1 MNRYAGFRDSRS
13 MRSLGERAPGGRPG
27 LGPSFYR
34 QYVLRRLLLIPTQLL
49 LVLVILY
56 LALYEP
62 VNLRS
67 GQNLGLGGFFVGFSQ
82 MVVHDFTGNWGISTF
97 EQYPGVPWSTLYG
110 YLLPNSVE
118 LAVFSLGMASA
129 IAYPVSLVT
138 GWSRRRGVDVSSRLA
153 SLIGTFLPAMVVGS
167 LVISATF
174 FWFVDTFNG
183 DLPDAG
189 VIPTLPWVIARYG
202 SIPSW
207 LIYGSITRPTGLP
220 LVDGVI
226 QHAWA
231 FELITLI
238 KTLMQSSIIAIVY
251 VTIFLRHARS
261 VVFSASQETYLVG
274 ARSRAISER
283 TLLWKHTAR
292 RVQPTFLLTFALTLP
307 AYLGTQFAVEAAF
320 LDRGI
325 GFLILNS
332 LTNQGGGGLLALQ
345 AMMFMLAVVI
355 LAWLFVVD
363 LVAKRMDPREL
374 TLS

>member
-1 MNRYAGFRDSRS
+1 MPSTGGRAPPARSGFHLSRYA
-13 MRSLGERAPGGRPG
+13 
-27 LGPSFYR
+27 
-34 QYVLRRLLLIPTQLL
+34 QYVLRRLALVPAQLL

-56 LALYEP
+56 VALYEP
-62 VNLRS
+62 GNLHS

-82 MVVHDFTGNWGISTF
+82 MVVNDFTGNWGISSF
-97 EQYPGVPWSTLYG
+97 LQYPGVPWSTLYG

-118 LAVFSLGMASA
+118 LAVFSLGIASA

-138 GWSRRRGVDVSSRLA
+138 GWTRRSGVDVSSRLV
-153 SLIGTFLPAMVVGS
+153 SLFGTFLPVMVVGS
-167 LVISATF
+167 LVVSLTF

-189 VIPTLPWVIARYG
+189 VIPTLQWFENQYG
-202 SIPSW
+202 TIPSW
-207 LIYGSITRPTGLP
+207 ILYGSITRPTGLP

-238 KTLMQSSIIAIVY
+238 KTLIQASIIAIVY

-283 TLLWKHTAR
+283 TLLWRYTAR
-292 RVQPTFLLTFALTLP
+292 RVRPTFLLTFALTLP

-320 LDRGI
+320 IDRGI
-325 GFLILNS
+325 GFLTLSS
-332 LTNQGGGGLLALQ
+332 LTGQGGGGLAALQ
-345 AMMFMLAVVI
+345 AMMFMLAILI

-363 LVAKRMDPREL
+363 LVARRMDPREL
-374 TLS
+374 TSSA

>member
-1 MNRYAGFRDSRS
+1 MRTAGGRRP
-13 MRSLGERAPGGRPG
+13 RRRPG
-27 LGPSFYR
+27 LRLSRYV
-34 QYVLRRLLLIPTQLL
+34 QYVLRRLALIPAQLL

-62 VNLRS
+62 VNLQA
-67 GQNLGLGGFFVGFSQ
+67 GTNLGLGGFFVGLSQ
-82 MVVHDFTGNWGISTF
+82 MIVNDFTGTWGISTIQ
-97 EQYPGVPWSTLYG
+97 QYPGVPWSTLYG

-118 LAVFSLGMASA
+118 LAVISLGIASA
-129 IAYPVSLVT
+129 VAYLVCVIS
-138 GWSRRRGVDVSSRLA
+138 GWTRRCGVDVSTRLV
-153 SLIGTFLPAMVVGS
+153 SLFGTFLPVMIVGALVV
-167 LVISATF
+167 SATF

-189 VIPTLPWVIARYG
+189 VIPSLQWFLNNYG
-202 SIPSW
+202 SLPSW
-207 LIYGSITRPTGLP
+207 IIYGSITRPTGLP
-220 LVDGVI
+220 LVDGIV
-226 QHAWA
+226 QQAWP

-238 KTLMQSSIIAIVY
+238 KTLIQSSIIAIVY

-261 VVFSASQETYLVG
+261 VVFSASQETHLVG

-292 RVQPTFLLTFALTLP
+292 RVRPTFLLTFALTLP

-325 GFLILNS
+325 GFLTLSS
-332 LTNQGGGGLLALQ
+332 LTGQGGGGLPALQ

-363 LVAKRMDPREL
+363 IVARRMDPREL
-374 TLS
+374 TAA